1 MTGKSH
7 DPELVLRRLKDFQR
21 RTAKYVFRRFYTDS
35 ETTDRFLVADEVGLG
50 KTLVARGVIALA
62 IEHLLG
68 KVDRI
73 DIVYVCSNTSIASQN
88 IHRLNVSGEQ
98 KFARPTRLSLLP
110 IDISD
115 IRRNRVN
122 YVSLTPGT
130 SFNPRSRDGKV
141 EERALIHFL
150 LKGRLNISPAG
161 LRRLLQCR
169 VSDENWWWWTHK
181 WKPESL
187 DKDIR
192 DKFVRN
198 VSEDQEFYEK
208 IKNFCARSR
217 RRILLS
223 DPERLWLVSELR
235 FRLAEMSI
243 DMLKPDLIILDEF
256 QRFRDLLDPK
266 NLEARLA
273 HKLFQYENA
282 KTLLLSATPYKML
295 SLDHE
300 RDDDHYPDFLKTLGF
315 LFHSGSI
322 DPLTVIESIKRDIQA
337 FRQSLYSLGSTNGTA
352 ISDAR
357 DVLQSKLI
365 RVMCRTERMGMTP
378 SRDAMFSEFPQE
390 VALEPRDLH
399 EAVLADRVAS
409 SVGARDIIEYW
420 KSSPYLI
427 NFLRRYEF
435 RQKLEAQRENAP
447 EELIEAL
454 RAGGDHLLHKDDI
467 QSYREVS
474 PSNPRM
480 RTLLNLTINR
490 GLWKILWLPP
500 SMPYSR
506 PSGSYADIGD
516 VTKSLVFSAWNVVP
530 DAIASLC
537 SYEAERRMLSG
548 LRKPVTHDQ
557 LYDELRPLL
566 RYSRGSE
573 NRLTG
578 MPVLILMYPSPAL
591 ATLVDPLNIA
601 VSCQEDELI
610 STADLLNSAAEL
622 IRPSLDQ
629 LLADAPASGAEDQRW
644 YWAAPALLDG
654 KRFPN
659 MKHWLFDDEKGWFSI
674 AREDSGNRVEG
685 LREHLELFRQ
695 VMDPAIDLRLGRP
708 PADLLRVLSLMA
720 VAAPGVCAL
729 RALRRQSLSLNL
741 DSSELLCGAVRISE
755 GFRTLFNLPES
766 VALLRG
772 DGREGSYWRLSLQ
785 YCLEG
790 NIQSLLDEQVHCL
803 VESLGVIDESE
814 TERAETIGG
823 SIGSSLSIRTSQLQ
837 LDEVVVSPE
846 SQKVELK
853 GYNTRCRFALR
864 FGELK
869 DDRGAVVRTNT
880 VREAFNSPFRPF
892 VLASTSIGQ
901 EGLDFHTW
909 CHSVI
914 HWNLPSNPVD
924 LEQREGR
931 IQRYKGHAVRKNIA
945 KAYGLSVLRDK
956 WDGQGD
962 PWSCI
967 FELAKKKRPTGASD
981 LIPYWLYE
989 LEGGASIERHV
1000 PILPYSKEEPHF
1012 RRLKRML
1019 AVYRLVF
1026 GQPRQEDLLE
1036 YLSNR
1041 ISENHGRQV
1050 LNTWRISLEPP
1061 SE

>member
-7 DPELVLRRLKDFQR
+7 DTKLVLGRLKDFQR
-21 RTAKYVFRRFYTDS
+21 RTAEYVFRRFYTDP

-50 KTLVARGVIALA
+50 KTLVASGVIALA
-62 IEHLLG
+62 TEHLLG
-68 KVDRI
+68 KKVGRI
-73 DIVYVCSNTSIASQN
+73 DIVYVCSNMSIASQN
-88 IHRLNVSGEQ
+88 LRRLNVSGKQ
-98 KFARPTRLSLLP
+98 KFERFTRLSLLP

-115 IRRNRVN
+115 IRKNPVN
-122 YVSLTPGT
+122 YVGLTPGT
-130 SFNPRSRDGKV
+130 SFDPRSRDGKV

-150 LKGRLNISPAG
+150 LKGRLDVSPAG

-169 VSDENWWWWTHK
+169 VSDERWRWWTRY
-181 WKPESL
+181 WKPNRI

-192 DKFVRN
+192 SEFVKN
-198 VSEDQEFYEK
+198 ISEDREFHER
-208 IKNFCARSR
+208 IKSFCARSK
-217 RRILLS
+217 RRILWG
-223 DPERLWLVSELR
+223 DPERLELVSELR

-243 DMLKPDLIILDEF
+243 DMLEPDLIILDEF
-256 QRFRDLLDPK
+256 QRFRNLLDPQ

-273 HKLFQYENA
+273 HKLFQYKNV

-315 LFHSGSI
+315 LSHSKSV
-322 DPLTVIESIKRDIQA
+322 DPQTVIDSIKRDIQA
-337 FRQSLYSLGSTNGTA
+337 FRQSLYSLGSDDSTA
-352 ISDAR
+352 ISDTR

-365 RVMCRTERMGMTP
+365 RVMCRTERVGMTP

-399 EAVLADRVAS
+399 GAVLADRVAS

-435 RQKLEAQRENAP
+435 RRKLEAQCENAP
-447 EELIEAL
+447 QELIEAL
-454 RAGGDHLLHKDDI
+454 RADGDHLLHKDDI
-467 QSYREVS
+467 QSYREMS

-480 RTLLNLTINR
+480 RNLFDLTIKR

-537 SYEAERRMLSG
+537 SYEAERRMLSD
-548 LRKPVTHDQ
+548 LPEVTHDQ
-557 LYDELRPLL
+557 LYNKLHPLL

-591 ATLVDPLNIA
+591 ATLIDPLNIA
-601 VSCQEDELI
+601 VSYQKDELI
-610 STADLLNSAAEL
+610 SAAALLNSAAEL

-629 LLADAPASGAEDQRW
+629 LLADAPASGSEDQRW

-654 KRFPN
+654 KRFPDIKN
-659 MKHWLFDDEKGWFSI
+659 WLLDDKKGWFSI
-674 AREDSGNRVEG
+674 AKEGSGERGEG

-695 VMDPAIDLRLGRP
+695 TMDHAIDSPLGRP
-708 PADLLRVLSLMA
+708 PADLLQVLSLMA

-729 RALRRQSLSLNL
+729 RALRRQSPSLNL

-766 VALLRG
+766 IALLRG
-772 DGREGSYWRLSLQ
+772 DGQEGSYWRLSLCH
-785 YCLEG
+785 CLEG

-814 TERAETIGG
+814 TERAEAIGD

-837 LDEVVVSPE
+837 LDEVAIRPE
-846 SQKVELK
+846 SRKIELK

-869 DDRGAVVRTNT
+869 DDKGAAVRADT
-880 VREAFNSPFRPF
+880 VRDAFNSPFRPF

-909 CHSVI
+909 CHSVV

-945 KAYGLSVLRDK
+945 KAYGLSVLRGK
-956 WDGQGD
+956 WDRQGD
-962 PWSCI
+962 PWSCM
-967 FELAKKKRPTGASD
+967 FELAKRERPTGASD

-1000 PILPYSKEEPHF
+1000 PILPYSKEDPHF

-1036 YLSNR
+1036 YLTNR
-1041 ISENHGRQV
+1041 ISENQECQE

-1061 SE
+1061 P